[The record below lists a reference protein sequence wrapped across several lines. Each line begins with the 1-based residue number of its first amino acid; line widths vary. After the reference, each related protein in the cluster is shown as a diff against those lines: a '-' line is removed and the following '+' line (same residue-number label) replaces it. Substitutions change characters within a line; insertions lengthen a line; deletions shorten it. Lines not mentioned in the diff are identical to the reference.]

1 VEDVVT
7 ALTFGDEVAVLAA
20 FALRRLRLASCRHLH
35 GHFAPPPRQL
45 DLTDWRASRVDA
57 ALDDAA
63 AAAAAAVSVLT
74 PPSIDR
80 DDAGRPAGRLCTL
93 VVARRQ
99 VVFTGAVV
107 VSADSESSTSP
118 ALRHQPA
125 PLHYT
130 D

>member
-1 VEDVVT
+1 MEDVVT

-35 GHFAPPPRQL
+35 RHFTLPRQL
-45 DLTDWRASRVDA
+45 DLTDWRACRVDA
-57 ALDDAA
+57 ALDD
-63 AAAAAAVSVLT
+63 AAAAAVSVLT

>member
-1 VEDVVT
+1 MEDVVT

-35 GHFAPPPRQL
+35 RHFTPPRQL